1 MKMHWK
7 SMKIHRKT
15 WKMHANLFWPCYEK
29 KYINIKKIIHLL
41 KMHRKSMYICW
52 KLLKIDENL
61 CTCMENYLK
70 SVKIH
75 ENLPRIM
82 GSPWKWIGNLLKID
96 GISIKTFQTLNPK
109 RGSYMEGIAKI
120 AFWWE
125 SFLMHFGVDCC
136 CFAEALGASFIDY
149 WFEISMFEA
158 SQTRFWHGR
167 YCKNQLLMEIVFN
180 AFWNWF
186 LLFGGSLGS

>member
-1 MKMHWK
+1 MENACKLVLAMLWK
-7 SMKIHRKT
+7 V
-15 WKMHANLFWPCYEK
+15 
-29 KYINIKKIIHLL
+29 YINIKKIIHLL

-61 CTCMENYLK
+61 CTCIENYSK

-75 ENLPRIM
+75 ENLLRIM
-82 GSPWKWIGNLLKID
+82 GSPWKCIENLLEIH
-96 GISIKTFQTLNPK
+96 GIFIKTLQTLNPK

-125 SFLMHFGVDCC
+125 SFLMQFGIDFC

-149 WFEISMFEA
+149 WLAISMFEA
-158 SQTRFWHGR
+158 SQTRFLHGR
-167 YCKNQLLMEIVFN
+167 YCKNRLLMGIVLN

-186 LLFGGSLGS
+186 LLFCGSLGS